1 MNASSQ
7 RLMTWAREH
16 GRRWYDPATRQCVG
30 PRDTLW
36 YAISLLF
43 SPAASDREL
52 GDALLR
58 EAVSADGTHTPAT
71 MLAVLL
77 CERARITDAT
87 ATNLETQIRRSLPE
101 ALLCEW
107 HDGNVNHPLSAWA
120 ALILAGE
127 RWGDAT
133 AVAGGAGRLRAFA
146 RIVGN
151 RRQARHRQ
159 AVFSE

>member
-1 MNASSQ
+1 MNSSGQ

-16 GRRWYDPATRQCVG
+16 GRRWYDPAKRQCVG

-36 YAISLLF
+36 YAIALLH
-43 SPAASDREL
+43 SADASDREL

-77 CERARITDAT
+77 CDRARITDAT

-107 HDGNVNHPLSAWA
+107 HDGNVNHPLAAWA

-133 AVAGGAGRLRAFA
+133 AVAGGAA
-146 RIVGN
+146 VS
-151 RRQARHRQ
+151 ARHGVAQ
-159 AVFSE
+159 PAHD